1 MRFSEFFIKI
11 CKSCQYNVLHN
22 REENF
27 PSLRQVSFL
36 NRTADQS
43 ALYVNIT
50 CIYIASTTHA
60 RGSTEP

>member
-1 MRFSEFFIKI
+1 M
-11 CKSCQYNVLHN
+11 QN
-22 REENF
+22 REENS
-27 PSLRQVSFL
+27 PSLRQVRLL

-50 CIYIASTTHA
+50 CIYIACTTHT